1 MKRCKR
7 SCWRSVWAT
16 QCSRS
21 IDRCR
26 DCTKKREQSWDI
38 YHEGCQE
45 CIRSSCDEGARY
57 PVQWLGEKILHRSVH
72 RVDSYG
78 HVLSTTVVSFNFIAL
93 LPYESIS
100 TKSSQITVRYFRLC
114 DVISSHMT
122 TLSSEVQVC
131 CSSNAPKARVF
142 WPSQALW
149 GTSSLMTSLRVM
161 WGYFRSRDVIPVK
174 WLVFPAS
181 YCLECVEMHQK
192 SVYLY
197 CPKPCD
203 VTPCLI
209 RSLLG
214 DFRSLPITC
223 HFGSCD

>member
-1 MKRCKR
+1 M
-7 SCWRSVWAT
+7 SL
-16 QCSRS
+16 
-21 IDRCR
+21 I
-26 DCTKKREQSWDI
+26 
-38 YHEGCQE
+38 
-45 CIRSSCDEGARY
+45 
-57 PVQWLGEKILHRSVH
+57 
-72 RVDSYG
+72 
-78 HVLSTTVVSFNFIAL
+78 FIAL
-93 LPYESIS
+93 LPYENIS
-100 TKSSQITVRYFRLC
+100 TTKFSQITVRHLRLC
-114 DVISSHMT
+114 ELTSGYVTSFLVAWLPFPLRYRFVAAQMH
-122 TLSSEVQVC
+122 
-131 CSSNAPKARVF
+131 PKPGYSGF
-142 WPSQALW
+142 PKPSW

-214 DFRSLPITC
+214 GLRSLPVIWR
-223 HFGSCD
+223 HFWSCDQPFPWVTPGRR